1 MINEPQ
7 RQVATGNG
15 ALIVPVIARMARE
28 ATIELNHHELKDLE
42 SSRRFLAAGKRV
54 YVSFLPK
61 QSWAQTEDACRA
73 IKAAGFDPVPH
84 VPVRLLKSAQELS
97 GILRGLVRQAQIS
110 EVLLIAG
117 DYAEASGP
125 FHCVADVLRSSA
137 LTEHG
142 LHRVSLAGHPEGHP
156 KVALDEIRRAELEK
170 VELADRA
177 GLDASLVTQMFF
189 DALPFVDWAREL
201 RGSDV
206 RCRIVGGV
214 AGPAR
219 ITTLFK
225 FALRCG
231 VGPSIRALGARP
243 SSLVKIIGDH
253 GPQAVMRSL
262 AESLVADA
270 TDIAGLHFFCFG
282 GYLRTCEWLQQ
293 VAESRFT
300 LDDNRG
306 FDLM

>member
-1 MINEPQ
+1 
-7 RQVATGNG
+7 
-15 ALIVPVIARMARE
+15 
-28 ATIELNHHELKDLE
+28 
-42 SSRRFLAAGKRV
+42 
-54 YVSFLPK
+54 
-61 QSWAQTEDACRA
+61 
-73 IKAAGFDPVPH
+73 
-84 VPVRLLKSAQELS
+84 VRLLKSTQDLS
-97 GILRGLVRQAQIS
+97 GILRGLVREAQIS
-110 EVLLIAG
+110 EALLIAG
-117 DYAEASGP
+117 DYPHPVGP
-125 FHCVADVLRSSA
+125 FHGVADVLRSGA

-177 GLDASLVTQMFF
+177 GLDVTLVTQMFF
-189 DALPFVDWAREL
+189 DALPFIDWAREL
-201 RGSDV
+201 RGNGI

-253 GPQAVMRSL
+253 GPHAVMRSL
-262 AESLVADA
+262 AEARVAAA
-270 TDIAGLHFFCFG
+270 TDFAALHFFCFG
-282 GYLRTCEWLQQ
+282 GYLRTSEWLHR

-300 LDDNRG
+300 LDDSRG
-306 FDLM
+306 FELTAGN

>member
-1 MINEPQ
+1 MINEP
-7 RQVATGNG
+7 RPLSVMDNG
-15 ALIVPVIARMARE
+15 ALTAPLIAQLARE
-28 ATIELNHHELKDLE
+28 ATIELCYHDLKDLE
-42 SSRRFLAAGKRV
+42 SSRRFLAPGKQV

-61 QSWAQTEDACRA
+61 QTWAQTQAACSAVR
-73 IKAAGFDPVPH
+73 AAGLAPVPH
-84 VPVRLLKSAQELS
+84 LPVRLLQSAQELT
-97 GILRGLVRQAQIS
+97 GILRGLVREAQIS

-117 DYAEASGP
+117 DYAQALGP
-125 FHCVADVLRSSA
+125 FDCVADVLRSGA
-137 LTEHG
+137 LAEHG
-142 LHRVSLAGHPEGHP
+142 LRRVSLAGHPEGHP

-177 GLDASLVTQMFF
+177 GLHTSLLTQMFF
-189 DALPFVDWAREL
+189 DAAPFIDWAREL
-201 RGSDV
+201 RSRGV

-243 SSLVKIIGDH
+243 TSLVKIIGDH

-262 AESLVADA
+262 AQARVAQASDF
-270 TDIAGLHFFCFG
+270 AGLHFFCFG
-282 GYLRTCEWLQQ
+282 GYLRTCEWLHQ

-300 LDDNRG
+300 LNDSGG
-306 FDLM
+306 FDC

>member
-1 MINEPQ
+1 
-7 RQVATGNG
+7 
-15 ALIVPVIARMARE
+15 
-28 ATIELNHHELKDLE
+28 
-42 SSRRFLAAGKRV
+42 
-54 YVSFLPK
+54 
-61 QSWAQTEDACRA
+61 
-73 IKAAGFDPVPH
+73 
-84 VPVRLLKSAQELS
+84 VRLLQSAQELT
-97 GILRGLVRQAQIS
+97 GILRGLVREAQIS

-117 DYAEASGP
+117 DYAQALGP
-125 FHCVADVLRSSA
+125 FDCVADVLRSGA
-137 LTEHG
+137 LAEHG
-142 LHRVSLAGHPEGHP
+142 LRRVSLAGHPEGHP

-177 GLDASLVTQMFF
+177 GLHTSLLTQMFF
-189 DALPFVDWAREL
+189 DAAPFIDWAREL
-201 RGSDV
+201 RSRGV

-243 SSLVKIIGDH
+243 TSLVKIIGDH

-262 AESLVADA
+262 AQARVAQASDF
-270 TDIAGLHFFCFG
+270 AGLHFFCFG
-282 GYLRTCEWLQQ
+282 GYLRTCEWLHQ

-300 LDDNRG
+300 LNDSGG
-306 FDLM
+306 FDC

>member
-1 MINEPQ
+1 MINDPQ
-7 RQVATGNG
+7 RQGATDNG
-15 ALIVPVIARMARE
+15 TQTVSVIAELARD
-28 ATIELNHHELKDLE
+28 ATIELNYQDLKHLE
-42 SSRRFLAAGKRV
+42 SSRRFLVPGKRV

-61 QSWAQTEDACRA
+61 QAWAQTEEACRA
-73 IKAAGFDPVPH
+73 LRAAGFDPVPH
-84 VPVRLLKSAQELS
+84 VPVRLLRSAQELS
-97 GILRGLVRQAQIS
+97 SIVRGLVREAQIS
-110 EVLLIAG
+110 ELLLIAG
-117 DYAEASGP
+117 DYAQALGP
-125 FHCVADVLRSSA
+125 FDCVADVLRSGV

-142 LHRVSLAGHPEGHP
+142 LQRVSLAGHPEGHP
-156 KVALDEIRRAELEK
+156 SVALDQIRQAELEK
-170 VELADRA
+170 IELADRA

-189 DALPFVDWAREL
+189 DAQPFIDWVRRL
-201 RGSDV
+201 RGSRV

-243 SSLVKIIGDH
+243 TSLVKIIGDH

-262 AESLVADA
+262 AEARIAQESDF
-270 TDIAGLHFFCFG
+270 AGLHFFCFG

-293 VAESRFT
+293 VAQSRFT
-300 LDDNRG
+300 LSDSGG
-306 FDLM
+306 FDC